1 MNADINEA
9 LRYAGVRSP
18 APDDLL
24 RAMESAAADV
34 NKRITPRWHWRLYE
48 LEHKSE
54 GEYLSALN
62 LTLTGQSASRML
74 AQCDRAILLCCTL
87 GAVFDSYLRALQ
99 SKDMTKALLTDAY
112 GNALVEAG
120 CDAVEKEIA
129 GRLPGFFLTDRFSPG
144 YGDLPLALQPSLCQ
158 ALQTEYRLGV
168 YVTDSLL
175 MNPCKSVTAII
186 GLSKQPQKA
195 RIRGCAYCSMKDTC
209 QIRKGGK
216 TCGSF

>member
-9 LRYAGVRSP
+9 LRYAGVPSP
-18 APDDLL
+18 PPEDL
-24 RAMESAAADV
+24 RCAMESVAAQV
-34 NKRITPRWHWRLYE
+34 NKRITPRWHWRLYD
-48 LEHKSE
+48 LEHRT
-54 GEYLSALN
+54 GDEYLPTLN
-62 LTLTGQSASRML
+62 LALTGRSAGRML
-74 AQCDRAILLCCTL
+74 AGCDRAVLLCCTL
-87 GAVFDSYLRALQ
+87 GSVFDSYLRALQ
-99 SKDMTKALLTDAY
+99 SRDMAKALLTDAY

-120 CDAVEKEIA
+120 CDAAEKEIA
-129 GRLPGFFLTDRFSPG
+129 KKMPGIHLTDRFSPG

-186 GLSKQPQKA
+186 GLSHQPQMA
-195 RIRGCAYCSMKDTC
+195 RIRGCGYCSMKDTC

>member
-1 MNADINEA
+1 MHVDIDEA

-18 APDDLL
+18 APVDL
-24 RAMESAAADV
+24 RRSMEAVASEV
-34 NKRITPRWHWRLYE
+34 QKKITPRWHWRLYDI
-48 LEHKSE
+48 EHRTKE
-54 GEYLSALN
+54 EYLPAIN
-62 LTLTGQSASRML
+62 LSLTGHSAKKML
-74 AQCDRAILLCCTL
+74 AECDRTVLLCCTL
-87 GAVFDSYLRALQ
+87 GTVFDSYLRSLQ
-99 SKDMTKALLTDAY
+99 SRDMTKALLTDAY

-120 CDAVEKEIA
+120 CDAAEKEIA
-129 GRLPGFFLTDRFSPG
+129 GRLPDCFLTDRFSPG
-144 YGDLPLALQPSLCQ
+144 YGDLPLALQPQLCQ

-175 MNPCKSVTAII
+175 MNPCKSVTAVI
-186 GLSKQPQKA
+186 GLSRQPQKA